1 MSERTFKKDIELIN
15 TVSDIIKLILNE
27 NLNNYFFA
35 IKWFR
40 DDVGKDEKRPAE
52 LSLLFSAAEPLLE
65 SHQKFLHQIEQTLS
79 AW

>member
-1 MSERTFKKDIELIN
+1 MKIWL
-15 TVSDIIKLILNE
+15 
-27 NLNNYFFA
+27 FFG

-65 SHQKFLHQIEQTLS
+65 NHQKFLHQIEQTLS